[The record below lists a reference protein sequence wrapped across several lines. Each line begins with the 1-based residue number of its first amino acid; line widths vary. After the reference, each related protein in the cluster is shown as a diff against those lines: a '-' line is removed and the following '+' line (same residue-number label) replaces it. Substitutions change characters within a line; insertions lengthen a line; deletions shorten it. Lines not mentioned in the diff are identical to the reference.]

1 MVSVTLWVVS
11 FSSWVVSGHLRSFQL
26 VSVNSSGFR
35 FFLVLVG
42 TNKTTRTTPNFHF
55 ITFFNWLWLA
65 SKMCWGQLVTGE
77 AIQDV
82 FYLQRKLKKKS
93 LCFWAFRYSIE
104 LLNLAKNIIDWKEI
118 KISFLLTMLKLSFLY
133 RSNVYYE

>member
-1 MVSVTLWVVS
+1 
-11 FSSWVVSGHLRSFQL
+11 
-26 VSVNSSGFR
+26 
-35 FFLVLVG
+35 
-42 TNKTTRTTPNFHF
+42 
-55 ITFFNWLWLA
+55 
-65 SKMCWGQLVTGE
+65 MCWGQLVTGE